1 MRPRLTVNTFEF
13 EIHIIS
19 WDDEFKNVESNKSH
33 EKVSTMMV
41 GNSFVPKTVVK
52 SVLVYKTGRCWH
64 TGKYV
69 LRPLPR
75 FKKYELKFKSIHSVA
90 W

>member
-19 WDDEFKNVESNKSH
+19 WDDEFKNMESNKSH

-41 GNSFVPKTVVK
+41 GNSLVPKTVVK
-52 SVLVYKTGRCWH
+52 SVLVYKTERC
-64 TGKYV
+64 
-69 LRPLPR
+69 
-75 FKKYELKFKSIHSVA
+75 
-90 W
+90 